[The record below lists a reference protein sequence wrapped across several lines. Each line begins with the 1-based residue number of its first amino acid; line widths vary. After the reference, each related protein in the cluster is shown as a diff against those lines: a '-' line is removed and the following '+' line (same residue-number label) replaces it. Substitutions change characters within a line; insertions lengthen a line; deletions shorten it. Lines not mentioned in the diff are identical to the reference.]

1 MKKNY
6 IPILLAFAAYCG
18 NSAAAQDVYV
28 YKGEGLDPVSTLKN
42 VQRITFADA
51 QIEFLLDNGES
62 TNFSLDQLDYFTFF
76 DRKDASVGIADVTT
90 DKNVNV
96 SCDGDIVTVESVG
109 KISGVEIFSVEGI
122 KMADVKPDGNYA
134 KYSLAPYAN
143 GIYLVRVIVDGKAV
157 TQKIIKK

>member
-51 QIEFLLDNGES
+51 QIEFPARQRREYELFIGPIGL
-62 TNFSLDQLDYFTFF
+62 FYIL
-76 DRKDASVGIADVTT
+76 
-90 DKNVNV
+90 
-96 SCDGDIVTVESVG
+96 
-109 KISGVEIFSVEGI
+109 
-122 KMADVKPDGNYA
+122 
-134 KYSLAPYAN
+134 
-143 GIYLVRVIVDGKAV
+143 
-157 TQKIIKK
+157 